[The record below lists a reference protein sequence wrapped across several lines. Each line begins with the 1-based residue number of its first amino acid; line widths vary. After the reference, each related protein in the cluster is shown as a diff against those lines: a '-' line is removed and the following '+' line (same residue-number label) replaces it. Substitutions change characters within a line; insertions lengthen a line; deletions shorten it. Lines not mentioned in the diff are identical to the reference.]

1 MICGI
6 PVRVKREMFVAS
18 LFFYALSF
26 FERLS
31 QLGKGLIKARKSLIR
46 RPKLVPEKSKP
57 VHFCTGSQHQTIKW
71 IKPNQ

>member
-26 FERLS
+26 FQNLEQNASQVALKARSLHISVQAPNVKRLS
-31 QLGKGLIKARKSLIR
+31 GSYLIND
-46 RPKLVPEKSKP
+46 P
-57 VHFCTGSQHQTIKW
+57 
-71 IKPNQ
+71 

>member
-18 LFFYALSF
+18 LFFYAYYF
-26 FERLS
+26 FDECELEW
-31 QLGKGLIKARKSLIR
+31 R
-46 RPKLVPEKSKP
+46 RIGAQESMKP

-71 IKPNQ
+71 IRPNQ

>member
-18 LFFYALSF
+18 LFFYADYF
-26 FERLS
+26 FDNYE
-31 QLGKGLIKARKSLIR
+31 
-46 RPKLVPEKSKP
+46 PEWYTIGAQESMKP

-71 IKPNQ
+71 IRPNQ